1 MHIFACF
8 LLVCIKKSEKLSDIL
23 NRGTGKQTDLAF
35 IFKEEIIMAG
45 IGATGSIGAYAAQSD
60 YSKSTKTKK
69 PEVFGTPDKTA
80 GTTGTGKTSETA
92 QTRGK
97 TEDYGRTIGQPELS
111 EKAAKY
117 YEQLKKRYG
126 NYDFILVSRDQK
138 ENAKANAAKYANGYK
153 TVVLIDEDKIEQM
166 ATDEKFRKQYEGILS
181 GAAAQI
187 QQLKTSLQSSGAQVK
202 GFGMQVN
209 DGGTLSFFAVL
220 KKSSAEQ
227 KARIEKKG
235 EQKRAEKKAAE
246 KKAAKKEKEE
256 QLKEKRA
263 ESDDTEETV
272 TITANSIE
280 ELLSRIDT
288 YNFNT
293 RSDEVQ
299 TQSERQVGQNID
311 FRG

>member
-1 MHIFACF
+1 
-8 LLVCIKKSEKLSDIL
+8 
-23 NRGTGKQTDLAF
+23 
-35 IFKEEIIMAG
+35 MAG
-45 IGATGSIGAYAAQSD
+45 IGATGSIGAYATQSD
-60 YSKSTKTKK
+60 YGKSTKTKK
-69 PEVFGTPDKTA
+69 PEVFGTLDKTA
-80 GTTGTGKTSETA
+80 GTTSAGKTSETA
-92 QTRGK
+92 QIRGK

-117 YEQLKKRYG
+117 YEQLKKKYG

-227 KARIEKKG
+227 KARIEKKA
-235 EQKRAEKKAAE
+235 EQKKTE

>member
-1 MHIFACF
+1 
-8 LLVCIKKSEKLSDIL
+8 
-23 NRGTGKQTDLAF
+23 
-35 IFKEEIIMAG
+35 MAG

-69 PEVFGTPDKTA
+69 SEAFGTPDKTA

-209 DGGTLSFFAVL
+209 DGGIFAVL

-227 KARIEKKG
+227 KARIEKKA
-235 EQKRAEKKAAE
+235 EQKKTEKKAAE

-256 QLKEKRA
+256 RLKDKK
-263 ESDDTEETV
+263 SDKVADSKEEAGTEDTV
-272 TITANSIE
+272 TISAGSIE
-280 ELLSRIDT
+280 ELLSKIET

-293 RSDEVQ
+293 RSDSVQ
-299 TQSERQVGQNID
+299 TADERQVGQNFD

>member
-1 MHIFACF
+1 
-8 LLVCIKKSEKLSDIL
+8 
-23 NRGTGKQTDLAF
+23 
-35 IFKEEIIMAG
+35 MAG

-80 GTTGTGKTSETA
+80 GTTSAGKTSETA

-117 YEQLKKRYG
+117 YEQLKKKYG

-227 KARIEKKG
+227 KARIEKK
-235 EQKRAEKKAAE
+235 AAE

-256 QLKEKRA
+256 RLKDEK
-263 ESDDTEETV
+263 SDKVADSKEEAGTEDTV
-272 TITANSIE
+272 TISAGSIE
-280 ELLSRIDT
+280 ELLSKIET

-293 RSDEVQ
+293 RSDSVQ
-299 TQSERQVGQNID
+299 TADERQVGQNFD

>member
-1 MHIFACF
+1 MG
-8 LLVCIKKSEKLSDIL
+8 VS
-23 NRGTGKQTDLAF
+23 
-35 IFKEEIIMAG
+35 
-45 IGATGSIGAYAAQSD
+45 SIGAYAAQSN
-60 YSKSTKTKK
+60 YSKNTKNKTTKDTTSAA
-69 PEVFGTPDKTA
+69 GTVDTSKAKQTM
-80 GTTGTGKTSETA
+80 GTTGN
-92 QTRGK
+92 
-97 TEDYGRTIGQPELS
+97 YGQTIGQPELS

-117 YEQLKKRYG
+117 YEQLKKKYG

-256 QLKEKRA
+256 RLKDKK
-263 ESDDTEETV
+263 SDKVADSKEEAGTEDTV
-272 TITANSIE
+272 TISAGSIE
-280 ELLSRIDT
+280 ELLSKIET

-293 RSDEVQ
+293 RSDSVQ
-299 TQSERQVGQNID
+299 TQSEKQIGQNID

>member
-1 MHIFACF
+1 MA
-8 LLVCIKKSEKLSDIL
+8 S
-23 NRGTGKQTDLAF
+23 
-35 IFKEEIIMAG
+35 IFKEEISMTE
-45 IGATGSIGAYAAQSD
+45 IGVSSIGAYAAQSN
-60 YSKSTKTKK
+60 YSKNTKNKTTKDTTSAA
-69 PEVFGTPDKTA
+69 GTA
-80 GTTGTGKTSETA
+80 GTSEAKQTKGTTGN
-92 QTRGK
+92 
-97 TEDYGRTIGQPELS
+97 YGRTIGQPELS

-117 YEQLKKRYG
+117 YEQLKKKYG

-187 QQLKTSLQSSGAQVK
+187 QQLKTSLQSSGANVK

-235 EQKRAEKKAAE
+235 EQKRAEKKATE

-256 QLKEKRA
+256 RLKDKK
-263 ESDDTEETV
+263 SDKVADSKEEAGTEDTV
-272 TITANSIE
+272 TISAGSIE
-280 ELLSRIDT
+280 ELLSKIET

-293 RSDEVQ
+293 RSDSVQ
-299 TQSERQVGQNID
+299 TASERQVGQNFD

>member
-1 MHIFACF
+1 
-8 LLVCIKKSEKLSDIL
+8 
-23 NRGTGKQTDLAF
+23 
-35 IFKEEIIMAG
+35 MAG
-45 IGATGSIGAYAAQSD
+45 IGATGSVGAYAAQSD

-97 TEDYGRTIGQPELS
+97 TEDYGRIIGQPELS

-227 KARIEKKG
+227 KARIEKK
-235 EQKRAEKKAAE
+235 
-246 KKAAKKEKEE
+246 AAKKEKEE
-256 QLKEKRA
+256 RLKDKK
-263 ESDDTEETV
+263 SDKVSDSKEETGTEDTV
-272 TITANSIE
+272 TISAGSIE
-280 ELLSRIDT
+280 ELLSKIET
-288 YNFNT
+288 YNFNQ
-293 RSDEVQ
+293 RSDSVQ
-299 TQSERQVGQNID
+299 TASERQVGQNFD

>member
-1 MHIFACF
+1 
-8 LLVCIKKSEKLSDIL
+8 
-23 NRGTGKQTDLAF
+23 
-35 IFKEEIIMAG
+35 MAG

-69 PEVFGTPDKTA
+69 SEAFGTPDKTA

-227 KARIEKKG
+227 KARIEKK
-235 EQKRAEKKAAE
+235 AAE
-246 KKAAKKEKEE
+246 KKAAKKEEEERLKDKKSDKVADSKEE
-256 QLKEKRA
+256 A
-263 ESDDTEETV
+263 GTEDTV
-272 TITANSIE
+272 TISAGSIE
-280 ELLSRIDT
+280 ELLSKIET

-293 RSDEVQ
+293 RSDSVQ
-299 TQSERQVGQNID
+299 TADERQVGQNFD

>member
-1 MHIFACF
+1 MA
-8 LLVCIKKSEKLSDIL
+8 S
-23 NRGTGKQTDLAF
+23 
-35 IFKEEIIMAG
+35 IFKEEISMTE
-45 IGATGSIGAYAAQSD
+45 IGVSSIGAYAAQSN
-60 YSKSTKTKK
+60 YSKNTKNKTMKDTTSAA
-69 PEVFGTPDKTA
+69 GTA
-80 GTTGTGKTSETA
+80 GTSEAKQTKGATGN
-92 QTRGK
+92 
-97 TEDYGRTIGQPELS
+97 YGRTIGQPELS

-117 YEQLKKRYG
+117 YEQLKKKYG

-187 QQLKTSLQSSGAQVK
+187 QHLKTSLQSSGANVK

-227 KARIEKKG
+227 KARIEKKA
-235 EQKRAEKKAAE
+235 EQKKTEKKAAE

-256 QLKEKRA
+256 RLKDKK
-263 ESDDTEETV
+263 SDKVADSKEEAGTEDTV
-272 TITANSIE
+272 TISAGSIE
-280 ELLSRIDT
+280 ELLSKIET

-293 RSDEVQ
+293 RSDSVQ
-299 TQSERQVGQNID
+299 TASERQVGQNFD

>member
-1 MHIFACF
+1 M
-8 LLVCIKKSEKLSDIL
+8 
-23 NRGTGKQTDLAF
+23 T
-35 IFKEEIIMAG
+35 EIG
-45 IGATGSIGAYAAQSD
+45 VSSIGAYAAQSD
-60 YSKSTKTKK
+60 YSKNTKNKTMKDTTSAA
-69 PEVFGTPDKTA
+69 GTA
-80 GTTGTGKTSETA
+80 GTSEAKQTKGATGN
-92 QTRGK
+92 
-97 TEDYGRTIGQPELS
+97 YGRTIGQPELS

-117 YEQLKKRYG
+117 YEQLKKKYG

-227 KARIEKKG
+227 KARIEKKA
-235 EQKRAEKKAAE
+235 EQKKTEKKAAE

-256 QLKEKRA
+256 RLKDKK
-263 ESDDTEETV
+263 SDKIADSKEEAGTEDTV
-272 TITANSIE
+272 TISAGSIE
-280 ELLSRIDT
+280 ELLSKIET

-293 RSDEVQ
+293 RSDSVQ
-299 TQSERQVGQNID
+299 TAGERQVGQNFD

>member
-1 MHIFACF
+1 
-8 LLVCIKKSEKLSDIL
+8 
-23 NRGTGKQTDLAF
+23 
-35 IFKEEIIMAG
+35 
-45 IGATGSIGAYAAQSD
+45 
-60 YSKSTKTKK
+60 
-69 PEVFGTPDKTA
+69 
-80 GTTGTGKTSETA
+80 
-92 QTRGK
+92 
-97 TEDYGRTIGQPELS
+97 
-111 EKAAKY
+111 
-117 YEQLKKRYG
+117 
-126 NYDFILVSRDQK
+126 
-138 ENAKANAAKYANGYK
+138 
-153 TVVLIDEDKIEQM
+153 
-166 ATDEKFRKQYEGILS
+166 
-181 GAAAQI
+181 
-187 QQLKTSLQSSGAQVK
+187 
-202 GFGMQVN
+202 MQVN

-227 KARIEKKG
+227 KARIEKKA
-235 EQKRAEKKAAE
+235 EQKKTEKKAAE

-293 RSDEVQ
+293 RSDSVQ

>member
-1 MHIFACF
+1 
-8 LLVCIKKSEKLSDIL
+8 
-23 NRGTGKQTDLAF
+23 
-35 IFKEEIIMAG
+35 MAG
-45 IGATGSIGAYAAQSD
+45 IGATGSVGAYAAQSD

-111 EKAAKY
+111 EK
-117 YEQLKKRYG
+117 
-126 NYDFILVSRDQK
+126 
-138 ENAKANAAKYANGYK
+138 AAKYANGYK

-227 KARIEKKG
+227 KARIEKKA
-235 EQKRAEKKAAE
+235 EQKKTEKKAAE

-256 QLKEKRA
+256 RLKDKK
-263 ESDDTEETV
+263 SDKVADSKEEAGTEDTV
-272 TITANSIE
+272 TISAGSIE
-280 ELLSRIDT
+280 ELLSKIET

-293 RSDEVQ
+293 RSDSVQ
-299 TQSERQVGQNID
+299 TADERQVGQNFD

>member
-1 MHIFACF
+1 M
-8 LLVCIKKSEKLSDIL
+8 
-23 NRGTGKQTDLAF
+23 T
-35 IFKEEIIMAG
+35 EIG
-45 IGATGSIGAYAAQSD
+45 VSSIAAYAAQSD
-60 YSKSTKTKK
+60 YSKNTKNKTMKDTTSAA
-69 PEVFGTPDKTA
+69 GTA
-80 GTTGTGKTSETA
+80 GTSEAKQTKGTTGN
-92 QTRGK
+92 
-97 TEDYGRTIGQPELS
+97 YGRTIGQPELS

-117 YEQLKKRYG
+117 YEQLKKKYG

-187 QQLKTSLQSSGAQVK
+187 QQLKTSLQSSGANVK

-227 KARIEKKG
+227 KARIEKKA
-235 EQKRAEKKAAE
+235 EQKKTEKKAAEKKAAE

-256 QLKEKRA
+256 RLKDKK
-263 ESDDTEETV
+263 SDKVADSKEEAGTEDTV
-272 TITANSIE
+272 TISAGSIE
-280 ELLSRIDT
+280 ELLSKIET

-293 RSDEVQ
+293 RSDSVQ
-299 TQSERQVGQNID
+299 TADERQVGQNFD

>member
-1 MHIFACF
+1 M
-8 LLVCIKKSEKLSDIL
+8 
-23 NRGTGKQTDLAF
+23 T
-35 IFKEEIIMAG
+35 EIG
-45 IGATGSIGAYAAQSD
+45 VSSIAAYAAQSD
-60 YSKSTKTKK
+60 YSKNTKNKTMKDTTSAA
-69 PEVFGTPDKTA
+69 GTA
-80 GTTGTGKTSETA
+80 GTSEAKQTKGTTGN
-92 QTRGK
+92 
-97 TEDYGRTIGQPELS
+97 YGRTIGQPELS

-117 YEQLKKRYG
+117 YEQLKKKYG

-187 QQLKTSLQSSGAQVK
+187 QQLK
-202 GFGMQVN
+202 
-209 DGGTLSFFAVL
+209 
-220 KKSSAEQ
+220 
-227 KARIEKKG
+227 
-235 EQKRAEKKAAE
+235 
-246 KKAAKKEKEE
+246 
-256 QLKEKRA
+256 EKRA

>member
-1 MHIFACF
+1 
-8 LLVCIKKSEKLSDIL
+8 
-23 NRGTGKQTDLAF
+23 
-35 IFKEEIIMAG
+35 MAG
-45 IGATGSIGAYAAQSD
+45 IGATGSVGAYAAQRD

-187 QQLKTSLQSSGAQVK
+187 QQLKTSLQSSGANVK

-220 KKSSAEQ
+220 KKSSADQ

-256 QLKEKRA
+256 RLKDKK
-263 ESDDTEETV
+263 SDTV
-272 TITANSIE
+272 TISARSIE
-280 ELLSRIDT
+280 ELLSKIET

-293 RSDEVQ
+293 RSDSVQ
-299 TQSERQVGQNID
+299 TADERQVGQNFD

>member
-1 MHIFACF
+1 MS
-8 LLVCIKKSEKLSDIL
+8 LEEL
-23 NRGTGKQTDLAF
+23 GKQTDLAS
-35 IFKEEIIMAG
+35 IFKEEISMTEIG
-45 IGATGSIGAYAAQSD
+45 ISSIGAYAAQSN
-60 YSKSTKTKK
+60 YSKNTKN
-69 PEVFGTPDKTA
+69 KTMKDTTSAA
-80 GTTGTGKTSETA
+80 GTVDTSKAKQTTETTGN
-92 QTRGK
+92 
-97 TEDYGRTIGQPELS
+97 YGRTIGQPELS

-117 YEQLKKRYG
+117 YEQLKKKYG

-181 GAAAQI
+181 GAATQI
-187 QQLKTSLQSSGAQVK
+187 QQLKTSLQSSGANVK

-227 KARIEKKG
+227 KARIEKKA
-235 EQKRAEKKAAE
+235 EQKKTEKKAAE

-256 QLKEKRA
+256 RLKDKK
-263 ESDDTEETV
+263 SDTV
-272 TITANSIE
+272 TISAGSIE
-280 ELLSRIDT
+280 ELLSKIET

-293 RSDEVQ
+293 RSDSVQ
-299 TQSERQVGQNID
+299 TAGERQVGQNFD